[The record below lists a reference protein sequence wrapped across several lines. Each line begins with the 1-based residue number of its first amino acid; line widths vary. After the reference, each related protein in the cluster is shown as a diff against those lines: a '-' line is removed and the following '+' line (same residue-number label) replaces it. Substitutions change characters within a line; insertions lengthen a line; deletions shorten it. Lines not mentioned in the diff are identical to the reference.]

1 MVAGVAV
8 PSRDAARATSSPTRL
23 LSTHARRSAGPRAL
37 VFGMGQADDI
47 AMMREALA
55 LAQRGV
61 GRTSPNPLV
70 GAVIAAEGRVVGR
83 GFHVRAGEAHA
94 EVVALREAGAR
105 ARGATA
111 YVTLEPC
118 DHAGRTPPCTDA
130 LLSAGVGRVVVAMLD
145 PDARVDGRGVAR
157 LRAAGVTVD
166 VGVLEQE
173 ARRLNAFYIKHRR
186 TGLPFVGLKWA
197 MSLDGK
203 IGAARGSATAITGEA
218 ARRYA
223 HELRNAYDAVL
234 VGVGT
239 VLADDPQLTCRLP
252 ADAAP
257 APRNPLRIV
266 VDSRLRTP
274 DAARVVAGA
283 AAAPTLIATT
293 AAAPPARVEAM
304 RRAGVEVLVAD
315 GPGGRVDLRAVL
327 EALGRR
333 GLLSVLI
340 EGGGTVNAA
349 ALEAGLVDR
358 VIALVAP
365 RLIGGAHA
373 PTPLEGTGPAAVAGA
388 YRLREL
394 RVARLGDDVVLE
406 GDLEA

>member
-1 MVAGVAV
+1 
-8 PSRDAARATSSPTRL
+8 
-23 LSTHARRSAGPRAL
+23 
-37 VFGMGQADDI
+37 MGQAEDI
-47 AMMREALA
+47 AMMQEALA
-55 LAQRGV
+55 LAQRAA

-70 GAVIAAEGRVVGR
+70 GAVVVADGRVVGR
-83 GFHVRAGEAHA
+83 GFHARAGEPHA
-94 EVVALREAGAR
+94 EVVALREAGGR
-105 ARGATA
+105 ARGATV

-118 DHAGRTPPCTDA
+118 DHAGRTGPCTDA
-130 LLSAGVGRVVVAMLD
+130 LLAAGIRRVVVAMLD
-145 PDARVDGRGVAR
+145 PDTTVDGRGVAR
-157 LRAAGVTVD
+157 LRGAGVTVD
-166 VGVLEQE
+166 VGVLEHE
-173 ARRLNAFYIKHRR
+173 ARRTNAFYVKHRR
-186 TGLPFVGLKWA
+186 TGLPFVTLKWA

-223 HELRNAYDAVL
+223 HELRNTHDAVL

-239 VLADDPQLTCRLP
+239 VLADDPLLTCRLP
-252 ADAAP
+252 PDAVP

-266 VDSRLRTP
+266 VDSHLRTP
-274 DAARVVAGA
+274 VSARVVTGVAE
-283 AAAPTLIATT
+283 APTLIATT
-293 AAAPPARVEAM
+293 AAAPAARIDAM

-315 GPGGRVDLRAVL
+315 GAGGRVDLRALL

-333 GLLSVLI
+333 GLLSVLV

-365 RLIGGAHA
+365 RLIGGAGA
-373 PTPLEGTGPAAVAGA
+373 PTPLDGAGPAGVAGA
-388 YRLREL
+388 RRLREL
-394 RVARLGDDVVLE
+394 RVARLGDDLALE